1 MPFLIDMHMHTTRYS
16 RCSRIDP
23 AHLINQAVRAGLD
36 GIVITEHHH
45 QWTQHEIADLVSKSG
60 HPGFLVMAAFEY
72 TSNKGDI
79 LIYGVPNEHVKEF
92 TPAWA
97 PEKAIALAQ
106 RYGGV
111 CVAAHPT
118 REGMSF
124 DKRIANLPLA
134 ALEVASVNL
143 KPHEQRLAQRLAE
156 CINKPMV
163 ACSDAHDIQAV
174 GMYATEFS
182 DLILG
187 IRDLQAALLNGRFQ
201 AARLEKR
208 TSHA

>member
-16 RCSRIDP
+16 RCSRIEP
-23 AHLINQAVRAGLD
+23 AKIISQAVRAGLD

-45 QWTQHEIADLVSKSG
+45 QWSQDEIDALVAESG
-60 HPGFLVMAAFEY
+60 HPGFLVMAGFEY

-79 LIYGVPNEHVKEF
+79 LMYGVPDGHVKEF
-92 TPAWA
+92 TPAWP
-97 PEKAIALAQ
+97 PEKAMALAQ
-106 RYGGV
+106 RYGAA
-111 CVAAHPT
+111 CIAAHPT

-124 DKRIANLPLA
+124 DERIAKFPLA

-143 KPHEQRLAQRLAE
+143 KPHEQRLARRLAE
-156 CINKPMV
+156 SIKKPMV
-163 ACSDAHDIQAV
+163 ACSDAHDLQNV
-174 GMYATEFS
+174 GRYATEFP

-201 AARLEKR
+201 AARFDQR